1 MNSRDRTKAA
11 FAALNCPVYE
21 GANNGLEKSEKGKN
35 QLIVLF
41 LGSDLDLEKAAA
53 FMKQLKNQG
62 RCYSFIFSA
71 AAQQIL
77 RVSEWQKKYRPKEV
91 ILDEPLHRLKALA
104 ASAEAVYVP
113 NLTLNTAAKTALGI
127 GDEFSSYFLWTC
139 LAAEIPVYLD
149 TASVYGAWAKGNGK
163 HPMEKTAKGHL
174 ETLRSYGAKL
184 DDLELLKKQM
194 DLSASTAQALNG
206 NLKNGGRKDGFV
218 RLEDDLSKRVITEGH
233 IMRVEKGSKLA
244 VGRGVRVTPLAQET
258 ARKRKIEIVLE
269 E

>member
-11 FAALNCPVYE
+11 FAELNCPVYE
-21 GANNGLEKSEKGKN
+21 GRNSGLEKMCKNEK

-41 LGSDLDLEKAAA
+41 LGSNLDLAKAAA

-62 RCYSFIFSA
+62 RAYSFIFSA
-71 AAQQIL
+71 AAQEIL
-77 RVSEWQKKYRPKEV
+77 SVSEWQKKYRPKEV
-91 ILDEPLHRLKALA
+91 VLDEPLHRLKDLV

-139 LAAEIPVYLD
+139 LAAGISVHLD
-149 TASVYGAWAKGNGK
+149 TASVYGTWGKGNGK
-163 HPMEKTAKGHL
+163 SPMEKTAKSHL
-174 ETLRSYGAKL
+174 DVLKSYGAKL
-184 DDLELLKKQM
+184 DQLELLVTELN
-194 DLSASTAQALNG
+194 LSAGEALALSTG
-206 NLKNGGRKDGFV
+206 RKNGGRKDGLV

-233 IMRVEKGSKLA
+233 IMKVDQGSKLA
-244 VGRGVRVTPLAQET
+244 VSRGVRVTPLAQET